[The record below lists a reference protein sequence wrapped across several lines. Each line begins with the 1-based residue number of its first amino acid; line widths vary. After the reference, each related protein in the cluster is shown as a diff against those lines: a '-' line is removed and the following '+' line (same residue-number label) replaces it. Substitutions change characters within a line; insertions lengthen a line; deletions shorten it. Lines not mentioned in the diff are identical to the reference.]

1 MDNFDREVAE
11 ILNESRMQYTFDMK
25 YNQVARYVRELFKWM
40 VQEGQLNG
48 EPIQD
53 GVHFEA
59 TLTDTVV
66 GLKILNVN
74 LANNPVFGHYVNMI
88 ETAQSQLDHDDG
100 ISDDYVAISDVGK
113 LPGE

>member
-11 ILNESRMQYTFDMK
+11 ILNESRLQYTFDMK

-40 VQEGQLNG
+40 VQSAQLDG
-48 EPIQD
+48 KPIQN

-66 GLKILNVN
+66 RLKILNIN
-74 LANNPVFGHYVNMI
+74 LANNPVFGQYVNMI
-88 ETAQSQLDHDDG
+88 ETAQSQLDRDDG
-100 ISDDYVAISDVGK
+100 TSADHVAISDVGK
-113 LPGE
+113 LPK

>member
-1 MDNFDREVAE
+1 MDNFDREVTK
-11 ILNESRMQYTFDMK
+11 ILTESRMQYEFDMK

-40 VQEGQLNG
+40 VQEAQLNG

-59 TLTDTVV
+59 TLTDTIV
-66 GLKILNVN
+66 GLKILNIN

-88 ETAQSQLDHDDG
+88 ETAQSQLDRDDG
-100 ISDDYVAISDVGK
+100 TSADHVAISDVGK
-113 LPGE
+113 LPK